1 MLDAILLNLPA
12 ILGSSVITLIV
23 KTLIDHF
30 SKGRKVDQFQLL
42 GEIDRLGDKYISS
55 GSIPKDQL
63 KRFCET
69 YDLYHDL
76 GGDGYADAIYKKV
89 TALPIEKEDK

>member
-1 MLDAILLNLPA
+1 MLEVLITNLPA
-12 ILGSSVITLIV
+12 ILGSSVVTLII

-42 GEIDRLGDKYISS
+42 GEIDRLGDKYIAK

-69 YDLYHDL
+69 YDLYHNL
-76 GGDGYADAIYKKV
+76 GGNGYADAIYKKV
-89 TALPIEKEDK
+89 VALPISKEDE